1 MGLRTKQR
9 GLNSESGFSLVE
21 LMVVVAIIGILSTVA
36 VPSVT
41 KWLSKAKQ
49 TEAKSN
55 LASLYSGMKAFFA
68 EYQAYHGNF
77 HAIGYEPEGNLRYR
91 IGFASGTTDAA
102 IVEQLPDI
110 AKKVFAPHINSSF
123 CNIPITA
130 TSSLGESCKEL
141 PSAAA
146 ASGQLAKATWNN
158 AAGNWTFTA
167 VASADLDG
175 DGADFDTWSINQAKT
190 LTHSS
195 LED

>member
-36 VPSVT
+36 VPRVT

-77 HAIGYEPEGNLRYR
+77 SAIGYEPEGNLRYR

-102 IVEQLPDI
+102 ITNQLPTASRNVTNVNTLGACD
-110 AKKVFAPHINSSF
+110 APTVASASRKKP
-123 CNIPITA
+123 CQ
-130 TSSLGESCKEL
+130 EL

-146 ASGQLAKATWNN
+146 AGLQFGGATWNN

-175 DGADFDTWSINQAKT
+175 DRADFDTWSINQTKT